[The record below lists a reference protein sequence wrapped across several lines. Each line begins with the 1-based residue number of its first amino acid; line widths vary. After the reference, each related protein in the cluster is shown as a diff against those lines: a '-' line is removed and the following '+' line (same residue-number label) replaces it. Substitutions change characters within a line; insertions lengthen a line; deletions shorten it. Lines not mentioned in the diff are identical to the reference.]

1 MAYDFEAQCR
11 KFAEKANMSVGKTIR
26 GSAIVLFKG
35 IIKMSPVDTGRFR
48 ANWMVGM
55 RVPSEE
61 TTESTDKT
69 GGTTAMNMAQYIN
82 AQKDSYEFTM
92 ANNLPY
98 AHMLEYGGYNPNLVG
113 PQQATS
119 KTVNGYSRQAPN
131 GMVRVSVAM
140 FTSILDEQ
148 AWGKR

>member
-1 MAYDFEAQCR
+1 MASFDDQVRA
-11 KFAEKANMSVGKTIR
+11 FARRANMSVGKTIR
-26 GSAIVLFKG
+26 GSAIVLFRG

-55 RVPSEE
+55 KTPSTE

-98 AHMLEYGGYNPNLVG
+98 AHVLEYGGYKPGFVG
-113 PQQATS
+113 PQQNTS
-119 KTVNGYSRQAPN
+119 RSVNGYSRQAPN
-131 GMVRVSVAM
+131 GMVRVSVAK
-140 FTSILDEQ
+140 FNAILDEQ
-148 AWGKR
+148 ARANR

>member
-1 MAYDFEAQCR
+1 MAFNAEAHARKFDEQVR

-26 GSAIVLFKG
+26 GSAIVLFRG

-55 RVPSEE
+55 KAPSTE
-61 TTESTDKT
+61 TTESTDKA

-82 AQKDSYEFTM
+82 AQKDSYEFTL

-98 AHMLEYGGYNPNLVG
+98 AYKLEYGGYPGDGPNTVG
-113 PQQATS
+113 GFS
-119 KTVNGYSRQAPN
+119 KQAPS
-131 GMVRVSVAM
+131 GCVRVNVAR
-140 FTSILDEQ
+140 FEAILDEQ
-148 AWGKR
+148 ARANR

>member
-1 MAYDFEAQCR
+1 MASFEDQMRA
-11 KFAEKANMSVGKTIR
+11 FAKKANMSVGKTIR

-55 RVPSEE
+55 KAPSTE
-61 TTESTDKT
+61 TTESTDKS

-98 AHMLEYGGYNPNLVG
+98 AHMLEYGGYPGDGPNTVG
-113 PQQATS
+113 GFS
-119 KTVNGYSRQAPN
+119 KQAPQ
-131 GMVRVSVAM
+131 GFVRVNVAR
-140 FTSILDEQ
+140 FEAILDEQ
-148 AWGKR
+148 ARANR